1 MKIEIK
7 DKEDVKIID
16 EREIGKNIIKVSL
29 GVRLRGKK
37 FIYIFFFLDI
47 VRISLFNILIRLQE
61 FQIKL

>member
-47 VRISLFNILIRLQE
+47 VRISLFNILIRL
-61 FQIKL
+61 